1 MRLKLR
7 LLCIALLAA
16 AGCSDSPLEP
26 WEKKQYTYDF
36 QMLCRCASPLTTPVS
51 IHVRDGR
58 VRSVFTR
65 PGPQV
70 VSVPVDGPF
79 PTIED
84 LILEIARARAKG
96 HKVTVRYDEEL
107 GYPTSIAFGAV
118 GNHDAGHVYKLGN
131 LQTEFFER

>member
-7 LLCIALLAA
+7 LLCIALLAV

-36 QMLCRCASPLTTPVS
+36 QMLCRCGSPLTTPVS

-58 VRSVFTR
+58 VALVLTR
-65 PGPQV
+65 PGPQGV
-70 VSVPVDGPF
+70 AVPVDGPF
-79 PTIED
+79 PTIQD
-84 LILEIARARAKG
+84 LIREIARARVRG
-96 HKVTVRYDEEL
+96 QKVTVRYDEEL
-107 GYPTSIAFGAV
+107 GYPTFIAFGAF
-118 GNHDAGHVYKLGN
+118 GNDEGHVYTLGN